1 MKKIIMSTI
10 LTLPALS
17 LSAQH
22 FTYPETP
29 RDNTVDHYFGVAVA
43 DPYRWLENDTSRQT
57 AQWVEA
63 QNAVTG
69 RYLKGIK
76 QRGKLL
82 KRLTEVSNYGEVGT
96 PF

>member
-43 DPYRWLENDTSRQT
+43 DPYRWWRT
-57 AQWVEA
+57 
-63 QNAVTG
+63 
-69 RYLKGIK
+69 
-76 QRGKLL
+76 
-82 KRLTEVSNYGEVGT
+82 T
-96 PF
+96 PAARPPNGWRRRTR